1 MRHVD
6 IVVAEDPI
14 ASVAPWLI
22 DAAAAGGHIA
32 VSGGSGP
39 GPAYE
44 LAALRQD
51 DWSHVDLWFVD
62 DRVVPPDHEW
72 SNFRLVSETL
82 LAHAQPREV
91 HRIEGELS
99 PDEAAA
105 RYDEALD
112 GVELDL
118 AIMGIGPDGHT
129 ASLFP
134 GGPELDERERRATA
148 TEARMEPLVPRVTMT
163 IPFLERAKTMIYL
176 VTGESKADA
185 VARAFGAEADPATPA
200 SLVRGRRTV
209 AVLDK
214 EAASRLYI
222 GGGGK

>member
-1 MRHVD
+1 MTHVD
-6 IVVAEDPI
+6 IAVVEDPI
-14 ASVAPWLI
+14 ESVASWLI
-22 DAAAAGGHIA
+22 DVSAAGGHIA

-44 LAALRQD
+44 RAAQMQD

-62 DRVVPPDHEW
+62 DRIVPPDHEW

-82 LAHAQPREV
+82 LAYAEPRAV
-91 HRIEGELS
+91 HRIEGELA
-99 PDEAAA
+99 PEEAAA
-105 RYDEALD
+105 RYDDALD
-112 GVELDL
+112 GVQLDL

-134 GGPELDERERRATA
+134 DGPELDERERCAVA
-148 TEARMEPLVPRVTMT
+148 TEARMEPFVPRVTMT
-163 IPFLERAKTMIYL
+163 IPFLARAKTMVYL
-176 VTGESKADA
+176 VTGESKAA
-185 VARAFGAEADPATPA
+185 SVARAFGGEADPATPA

-214 EAASRLYI
+214 PAASRLYI
-222 GGGGK
+222 GRGGT